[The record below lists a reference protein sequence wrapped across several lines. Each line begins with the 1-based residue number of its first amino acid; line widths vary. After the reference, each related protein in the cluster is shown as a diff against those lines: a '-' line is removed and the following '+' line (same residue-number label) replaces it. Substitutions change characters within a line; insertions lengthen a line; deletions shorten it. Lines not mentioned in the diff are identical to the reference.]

1 MRSAADVYEKIV
13 VWSEEDQIFIGTCP
27 ELFYGG
33 VHGDDAVEVFKE
45 LCEVVDEW
53 IEIFKKDGKSLPEPK
68 GVVLEV
74 A

>member
-53 IEIFKKDGKSLPEPK
+53 IEIFREDGKPLPEPK
-68 GVVLEV
+68 GIVLEV